1 MYIWTES
8 YFKSGVLFASRGN
21 RIERQGK
28 QGEPEALRTSPGSWE
43 GLSESDRDTWSWAEQ
58 EGLGG
63 TQDWY
68 PGNTGTFPCSGAKR
82 EKKDSLGKGASETL
96 ASSEILSKC
105 APVPSFSSDDGLLL
119 KSGYCLVSALLISR
133 IQGHSWMKILSQT
146 HLLSGDSK

>member
-1 MYIWTES
+1 MI
-8 YFKSGVLFASRGN
+8 L
-21 RIERQGK
+21 
-28 QGEPEALRTSPGSWE
+28 
-43 GLSESDRDTWSWAEQ
+43 EQ
-58 EGLGG
+58 ERLGG

-82 EKKDSLGKGASETL
+82 ETKDRPGKGASETL

-133 IQGHSWMKILSQT
+133 IQGHSWMKILSLNT
-146 HLLSGDSK
+146 SSVW